1 MNFKEFYDTY
11 WRRGGYVPQV
21 YAYPEYKKAYI
32 KKIKLRNKRI
42 LDIGCGDGS
51 FSSLL
56 LNNNNQII
64 GLDISDMAVRIAQ
77 ERGIHAEYFDINDH
91 LTFEDGL
98 FDAVLIFDTLEHV
111 FDPYF
116 VLKESYRVLKENGT
130 LYCGI
135 PNASMILNRIH
146 FLFTGNFKDSSAISD
161 KIIPEKNLMW
171 SLKNNSGVIK
181 TDSSVISDKIILE
194 LFFSD
199 HIRFFSP
206 KTIKTLLKQCKFSI
220 RKTDYWFP
228 DYFESAAHNK
238 FSWIAKAVA
247 AFKIEKLFPGLIS
260 FNMFIEAHKD

>member
-1 MNFKEFYDTY
+1 MNFKEF
-11 WRRGGYVPQV
+11 
-21 YAYPEYKKAYI
+21 YPEYKKAYI
-32 KKIKLRNKRI
+32 QKIKLSNKRI

-91 LTFEDGL
+91 LPFEDGL

-146 FLFTGNFKDSSAISD
+146 FLFTGNFKDHSRI
-161 KIIPEKNLMW
+161 
-171 SLKNNSGVIK
+171 V
-181 TDSSVISDKIILE
+181 
-194 LFFSD
+194 F
-199 HIRFFSP
+199 
-206 KTIKTLLKQCKFSI
+206 
-220 RKTDYWFP
+220 
-228 DYFESAAHNK
+228 
-238 FSWIAKAVA
+238 
-247 AFKIEKLFPGLIS
+247 
-260 FNMFIEAHKD
+260 